1 MFGYYKGEPT
11 EYVIRYVRGRLVREG
26 RGLSFFYY
34 APTAA
39 IASVPM
45 NTQDADFVFNE
56 ITANFQAVTV
66 QGQITYRITEPRRLA
81 LLLDHLVNP
90 RTKTFRSR
98 DPAKLPVRIINLV
111 QEATRTEIQRL
122 PLEDA
127 LRLRADV
134 ARSITSRLRASADL
148 AGLGV
153 EALNV
158 FVTAVRPTPEVA
170 KALEADYRETLLKK
184 ADQAI
189 YHRRASAVEEE
200 RKIRENELGTDIA
213 LEQERSNLVD
223 LKVANLAKEAEAD
236 AKALEARIGPY
247 RTIDP
252 RTLLALGLKSLGEN
266 AAKIGNLTITPDL
279 LSTLLGGSKE

>member
-11 EYVIRYVRGRLVREG
+11 EYVIRYVRGRLVGEG

-34 APTAA
+34 ARTTA
-39 IASVPM
+39 IASIPM

-56 ITANFQAVTV
+56 ITTNFQAVTV
-66 QGQITYRITEPRRLA
+66 QGQITYRITEPKKVA
-81 LLLDHLVNP
+81 ALLDHLVHP
-90 RTKTFRSR
+90 RTKSFRSR
-98 DPAKLPVRIINLV
+98 DPAKLAVRIINLV
-111 QEATRTEIQRL
+111 QEATRAEIQRL

-134 ARSITSRLRASADL
+134 ARSITARLRASPDL
-148 AGLGV
+148 GSLGV
-153 EALNV
+153 EILNV

-189 YHRRASAVEEE
+189 YTRRAAAVEEE

-213 LEQERSNLVD
+213 LEQERITLVD
-223 LKVANLAKEAEAD
+223 LKVANQAKEAEAD
-236 AKALEARIGPY
+236 AKALEARLGPY

-252 RTLLALGLKSLGEN
+252 RVITALGLKSLGEN
-266 AAKIGNLTITPDL
+266 ATKIGTLTITPDL
-279 LSTLLGGSKE
+279 LSALLGGPRQ